1 MSNTAEEIIQIVG
14 SILEKENTDDG
25 VWLKL
30 LDEAL
35 RLISSLHSDYLGGIE
50 KTKCITGTF
59 QLETCGVSLWNHA
72 VGLKTKGSLST
83 VTNAKLR
90 HLSFMIVAFAN
101 QGVLDEDT
109 LKKQIVMGMK
119 TGRAWI
125 DACQPEQA
133 EIVLNISNQCAQKLH
148 SIVIERKNETGGG
161 SDVMERQR
169 AEIEK
174 DMFKLL
180 CYKAEVEMLQ
190 CRNEAAVN
198 LVQMSK
204 QMLPRFP
211 RESGFLSMLCYN
223 FGVDLYQKK
232 KHDEAINWLRE
243 SFDLSKERKGVMPRN
258 QARTLRL
265 LANAYIESNPSE
277 HFEKALNAVSL
288 ANAEHCHPAGLYL
301 KLRIL
306 LIGGEK
312 GAPVSAV
319 LDDIIKHSDC
329 TLELG
334 LSVLQLL
341 KQHKSVDNSMD
352 FPSQLRRRFEQCPDV
367 GRIFIA
373 QLQALLESDQS
384 QQAKLFTEECI
395 TAHNT
400 GRPLD
405 INTRKQ
411 FHLVFWEQAG
421 AAFECK
427 EYGEALTWYNYSL
440 SLFSPSEMT
449 SANMAKLQRN
459 RASCFVNQGLLSQ
472 AKESIRHAEKCAPD
486 EAHTHFI
493 IYKIA
498 LAEGDPD
505 TASSSLQKMVTGGK
519 DGPNVS
525 QSQAFGLICL
535 AAQMAL
541 EQNHCDTACMA
552 LDFLITHSADHQQT
566 LTALRCLV
574 RLRLGQADMKN
585 YCSESLQPII
595 PLIRTAY
602 NKLLIL
608 GKQPSG
614 EGTQEEATW
623 FMKIAWNLALKCE
636 DDPFNLKDLFSL
648 CLKLLS
654 LLPADRAL
662 VCRQKTCTLMA
673 VAGCL
678 QMARALSDDDNKR
691 DPLEEALC
699 YIGEFQCL
707 QREQDSVTWTQI
719 EDTRGPD
726 TTDMLLLLY
735 EFEARV
741 KLQDNGAEAVLEK
754 ALTLPQPEPKTFEAL
769 AALAVEPP
777 ASDRSLSIRALK
789 VAIRTHLQVDQPDFN
804 RCSKDIHSLIQLSMS
819 IGQSS
824 STQETFN
831 YFKETIDVI
840 DKKANGHYPELE
852 IVWLMTK
859 AWNCGIHFYS
869 STDYDEAERWCSMSM
884 GLLKYLT
891 TMRPNYEDQMNSVYG
906 EILERIEQARGQ
918 LTMEE

>member
-1 MSNTAEEIIQIVG
+1 MDMSNTAEEIIQIVD
-14 SILEKENTDDG
+14 SILKKENTDDG
-25 VWLKL
+25 VWLQW

-35 RLISSLHSDYLGGIE
+35 RLISNLHSDYLGGIE
-50 KTKCITGTF
+50 KTKCIT
-59 QLETCGVSLWNHA
+59 LETNGVSLWNHA
-72 VGLKTKGSLST
+72 VGLKTKGCLST

-101 QGVLDEDT
+101 QGVKDEET

-125 DACQPEQA
+125 DAHQPEQA

-148 SIVIERKNETGGG
+148 STVIERKNETGGG
-161 SDVMERQR
+161 NEVMERQR
-169 AEIEK
+169 MEIEK

-190 CRNEAAVN
+190 CRNEATVN
-198 LVQMSK
+198 LVQMAK
-204 QMLPRFP
+204 QMLTRFP

-232 KHDEAINWLRE
+232 RHNEAIHWLRE

-288 ANAEHCHPAGLYL
+288 ANTEHCHPAGLYL
-301 KLRIL
+301 KLRVL

-341 KQHKSVDNSMD
+341 KQYKCFDNCMD
-352 FPSQLRRRFEQCPDV
+352 FPSKLRKRFEQCPDV
-367 GRIFIA
+367 GRLFIT

-384 QQAKLFTEECI
+384 QQAKLFSEECI

-411 FHLVFWEQAG
+411 FHLVFWEKAG
-421 AAFECK
+421 AAFESK

-449 SANMAKLQRN
+449 SINMAKLQRN
-459 RASCFVNQGLLSQ
+459 RASCFVNQGHLPQ
-472 AKESIRHAEKCAPD
+472 AKEAIQQAEKCSPD
-486 EAHTHFI
+486 EAHTQFI

-498 LAEGDPD
+498 LAEDDHD

-525 QSQAFGLICL
+525 QSQTFGLICL

-541 EQNHCDTACMA
+541 EHNHCDTACVA

-566 LTALRCLV
+566 LIALRCLV
-574 RLRLGQADMKN
+574 RLRLGQADKKN

-614 EGTQEEATW
+614 EGTLEEAMW

-636 DDPFNLKDLFSL
+636 DDPFSLKDLFSL

-654 LLPADRAL
+654 LLPSDKAL
-662 VCRQKTCTLMA
+662 TCRQKTCTLMA

-678 QMARALSDDDNKR
+678 QMARAHPDDDNMR
-691 DPLEEALC
+691 DALEEALC
-699 YIGEFQCL
+699 YIEEFQLL
-707 QREQDSVTWTQI
+707 QRDQKSVTWTQI
-719 EDTRGPD
+719 EDTKGPD

-741 KLQDNGAEAVLEK
+741 KLQDNGAEALLEK
-754 ALTLPQPEPKTFEAL
+754 ALTLPQPEPKTFEAF

-777 ASDRSLSIRALK
+777 ACDRGLSIRALK
-789 VAIRTHLQVDQPDFN
+789 VAIRTHLQVDQPDFH
-804 RCSKDIHSLIQLSMS
+804 RCSKAIHSLIQLSLS
-819 IGQSS
+819 TGQSS
-824 STQETFN
+824 SKQETYN

-840 DKKANGHYPELE
+840 DKKAKGHYPELE
-852 IVWLMTK
+852 IVWLMTR
-859 AWNCGIHFYS
+859 AWNCGIQFYS
-869 STDYDEAERWCSMSM
+869 STEYDEAERWCSMSM

-906 EILERIEQARGQ
+906 EILDRIEQARGQ
-918 LTMEE
+918 PSMEE